1 MIWGRKEHPTRSVKY
16 QGRAIKELE
25 NTLLYELGEISK
37 TVQCPTCFRYSQEGT
52 FYCTCGVCFMPS
64 PEQTRKIKTRFEIAS
79 VPFSTVRE
87 DDSRRA
93 KHGRERLQYDHWK
106 AKDATRRRIQEKLP
120 FLFCTDDRQTNDI
133 KNLNGITDGQTYCEY
148 LDNFATVDATY
159 IATWPERSR
168 YHNILVLKL
177 HDGKTSGKMP
187 YRDDFKLAARSCSRT
202 PGWKGKPYIPRSQRE
217 RQKTIR

>member
-1 MIWGRKEHPTRSVKY
+1 
-16 QGRAIKELE
+16 
-25 NTLLYELGEISK
+25 
-37 TVQCPTCFRYSQEGT
+37 
-52 FYCTCGVCFMPS
+52 MPS

-120 FLFCTDDRQTNDI
+120 FLFCTNGRQTNDI

-148 LDNFATVDATY
+148 LDYFATVDATY

-202 PGWKGKPYIPRSQRE
+202 PGWKGKPLYPEVATRTTKDHSMKSCDQNLIGKFDGSQASSSSSTAWWQPQE
-217 RQKTIR
+217 WQEPPE